1 MAERFYSIHPEESS
15 NIFVNYNVAQM
26 PIHQSLNNLGGVKQ
40 VNGDCDY
47 LANPAYYT
55 TVPASVANN
64 LVDVNNNRTSSRY
77 HNTTV
82 GNGVG
87 GKNGSGFHPSH
98 VYTNKV
104 LPSSLMSKYT
114 NAGSYI
120 HGSTSM
126 TAATV
131 QSHDSL
137 NSHNSHHVSHA
148 SVNLAYY
155 PNQAS
160 ISNYG
165 YQRNRYMPYNRT
177 NTTHTSLH
185 QSLHTPCSVT
195 TSILTSS
202 ANYNQF
208 AAPVYQSCPPGL
220 GPTITSTTPLSSVS
234 VQPPSLQ
241 HTKQSA
247 ITTTT
252 QCSSGPTEFTYAHTT
267 ASSNNVNSNLPNSD
281 NKNSA
286 VSLATAVTTSSSG
299 GGCVVTSSPY
309 SVPQSY
315 VTVNDPNDTVTLQI
329 TNLDFSMD
337 EASLKNFL
345 LNQLKPITPVVSLTF
360 EGSSYAK
367 VTVPDL
373 YVSIKIQRSKS

>member
-1 MAERFYSIHPEESS
+1 
-15 NIFVNYNVAQM
+15 M
-26 PIHQSLNNLGGVKQ
+26 PIHQPLNNVGGVKQ
-40 VNGDCDY
+40 LTGDYDY
-47 LANPAYYT
+47 SANPAYYT
-55 TVPASVANN
+55 TVSGSVANN

-77 HNTTV
+77 HNATV

-87 GKNGSGFHPSH
+87 GKNGSGFHSSH

-120 HGSTSM
+120 HGGTSIISS
-126 TAATV
+126 TV
-131 QSHDSL
+131 QSHDSH
-137 NSHNSHHVSHA
+137 NSHNSHHVSNA
-148 SVNLAYY
+148 SVNQTYY
-155 PNQAS
+155 PSQAS
-160 ISNYG
+160 ILNYG

-185 QSLHTPCSVT
+185 QPLHTPCSIT

-208 AAPVYQSCPPGL
+208 ATPVYQTCPPGL
-220 GPTITSTTPLSSVS
+220 GPTVTSTTPLSSVS
-234 VQPPSLQ
+234 VQAPSLQ
-241 HTKQSA
+241 HTKQST
-247 ITTTT
+247 ITT
-252 QCSSGPTEFTYAHTT
+252 QCSSGPTEFTYAHHTT

-281 NKNSA
+281 NKNSV
-286 VSLATAVTTSSSG
+286 VSLASAVTTSSSG
-299 GGCVVTSSPY
+299 SGCVVTSSPY
-309 SVPQSY
+309 SVHQSY
-315 VTVNDPNDTVTLQI
+315 VTVSDTNDTVTLQI

-373 YVSIKIQRSKS
+373 YVSIKIQRSRS

>member
-1 MAERFYSIHPEESS
+1 
-15 NIFVNYNVAQM
+15 M
-26 PIHQSLNNLGGVKQ
+26 PIHQPLNNLGGVKQ
-40 VNGDCDY
+40 INGDYDY
-47 LANPAYYT
+47 LANSSYYT
-55 TVPASVANN
+55 TVAGSVANN

-77 HNTTV
+77 HNANI

-87 GKNGSGFHPSH
+87 GKNGSGFHSSH

-120 HGSTSM
+120 HGGTTSM
-126 TAATV
+126 IAATV
-131 QSHDSL
+131 QSHDSH
-137 NSHNSHHVSHA
+137 NSHNSHHVSNA
-148 SVNLAYY
+148 SVNQAFY

-160 ISNYG
+160 ILNYG

-177 NTTHTSLH
+177 NTPHTSVH
-185 QSLHTPCSVT
+185 QSLHTPCSIT

-208 AAPVYQSCPPGL
+208 AAPVYQTCPPGL
-220 GPTITSTTPLSSVS
+220 GPSLTSTTPLSSVS
-234 VQPPSLQ
+234 VQSSSLQ
-241 HTKQSA
+241 HTKQST

-252 QCSSGPTEFTYAHTT
+252 QCSSGPTEFTYAHTM
-267 ASSNNVNSNLPNSD
+267 ASSNNVNSNLLNCD

-286 VSLATAVTTSSSG
+286 VSLASAVTTSSSG
-299 GGCVVTSSPY
+299 SGCVMTSSPY
-309 SVPQSY
+309 SIPQSY
-315 VTVNDPNDTVTLQI
+315 VTVSGPNDTVTLQI

-373 YVSIKIQRSKS
+373 YVSIKIEERSKS